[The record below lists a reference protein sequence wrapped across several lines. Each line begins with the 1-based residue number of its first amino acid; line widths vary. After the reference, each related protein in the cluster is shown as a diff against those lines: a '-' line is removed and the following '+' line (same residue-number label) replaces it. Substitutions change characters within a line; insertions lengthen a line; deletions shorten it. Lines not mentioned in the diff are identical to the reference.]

1 MYSSS
6 IPENIRKSYSFLMF
20 SGGREMIH
28 REQMGLNRN
37 DRNHNTTTDMSPKY
51 AQETFTDSKWAIVT
65 LEEGAKYV
73 KS

>member
-28 REQMGLNRN
+28 REQRGLNRN
-37 DRNHNTTTDMSPKY
+37 DRNHNITTDLSPKY
-51 AQETFTDSKWAIVT
+51 AQETFTDSKLAIVT
-65 LEEGAKYV
+65 LEEGVKYI